1 MDNDTFQQV
10 SIVQEPYKP
19 KCLLRRSLC
28 PSPSKACAVAVEGRS
43 KIAKRRSR
51 AIGDA
56 AKADWNEKG
65 GF

>member
-28 PSPSKACAVAVEGRS
+28 PSTSKACAVAVELNVIMQRDFYEKAS
-43 KIAKRRSR
+43 YQKIFFRSR
-51 AIGDA
+51 FR
-56 AKADWNEKG
+56 KY
-65 GF
+65 